1 RDRDLLA
8 EPLRQRQGAAQL
20 LLGVAYVDAEPDVDL
35 DRLVELGTGGLLDQ
49 VDRLGR
55 RVGLG
60 PVDLL
65 VGLSV
70 ALAACHQSPST
81 VTPIERAVPAMILV
95 AASRSLAFRS
105 GILRS
110 AIWRAWS
117 TVIEPTI
124 SVWGS
129 PEPFSIPAASL
140 IRTAAGGV
148 LVMKSKDRS
157 S

>member
-1 RDRDLLA
+1 M
-8 EPLRQRQGAAQL
+8 
-20 LLGVAYVDAEPDVDL
+20 
-35 DRLVELGTGGLLDQ
+35 
-49 VDRLGR
+49 
-55 RVGLG
+55 
-60 PVDLL
+60 
-65 VGLSV
+65 
-70 ALAACHQSPST
+70 
-81 VTPIERAVPAMILV
+81 TPIERAVPAMILV

-117 TVIEPTI
+117 TVIEPTF
-124 SVWGS
+124 SLCGS

-148 LVMKSKDRS
+148 LVMKSKERS